1 MRVGV
6 GFFVDG
12 LVVVEA
18 MVDMVLLAVLVGL
31 RGLVRRMILLALKL
45 VRFGRG
51 PLGSYAVRSVA
62 RRFLIILLVHTWL
75 EVFADIILILKGIT
89 NNYSIR

>member
-12 LVVVEA
+12 LVVVVEA

-31 RGLVRRMILLALKL
+31 RENDFIGLEVGVR
-45 VRFGRG
+45 RFGRG
-51 PLGSYAVRSVA
+51 PLGS
-62 RRFLIILLVHTWL
+62 
-75 EVFADIILILKGIT
+75 
-89 NNYSIR
+89 

>member
-12 LVVVEA
+12 LVVVVVEA
-18 MVDMVLLAVLVGL
+18 RVDMVLLAVLVGL

-45 VRFGRG
+45 GCGGSGAGR
-51 PLGSYAVRSVA
+51 
-62 RRFLIILLVHTWL
+62 
-75 EVFADIILILKGIT
+75 
-89 NNYSIR
+89 

>member
-18 MVDMVLLAVLVGL
+18 MVDMVLLAVLAGIERISTENDFIGLEVG
-31 RGLVRRMILLALKL
+31 VR
-45 VRFGRG
+45 RFGRG
-51 PLGSYAVRSVA
+51 PLGS
-62 RRFLIILLVHTWL
+62 
-75 EVFADIILILKGIT
+75 
-89 NNYSIR
+89 

>member
-45 VRFGRG
+45 GCGGSGAGR
-51 PLGSYAVRSVA
+51 
-62 RRFLIILLVHTWL
+62 
-75 EVFADIILILKGIT
+75 
-89 NNYSIR
+89 